1 MWRCRNVAKL
11 LYIHMLGYPA
21 HFGQL
26 ECSKLI
32 ASPKFTDKR
41 IGYLGAMLLLDENT
55 EIQTLIT
62 NYLKIDL
69 NSSNQFITGL
79 ALCTLGSIASAD
91 MSRDLAPDIEKL
103 LKSSNAYIRKKAAL
117 CAFRII
123 KKVPELMEMYIPVT
137 RYDIKTV
144 GYLERC
150 TQWSL
155 TILWFLEPL
164 RQTASTFWEVNMYL
178 LRIHK
183 NQNFSLGPF

>member
-1 MWRCRNVAKL
+1 MIVNCDVCVQECAYIRNAFRDEDTMWRCRNAAKL

-26 ECSKLI
+26 ECTKLI
-32 ASPKFTDKR
+32 ASSKFTDKR
-41 IGYLGAMLLLDENT
+41 IGYLGAMLLLDENQ
-55 EIQTLIT
+55 EVHQLIT
-62 NYLKIDL
+62 NCLKIDL
-69 NSSNQFITGL
+69 GSSNQFITGL

-137 RYDIKTV
+137 RSGRNIIFFRSNHHRV
-144 GYLERC
+144 
-150 TQWSL
+150 QVS
-155 TILWFLEPL
+155 F
-164 RQTASTFWEVNMYL
+164 V
-178 LRIHK
+178 
-183 NQNFSLGPF
+183 

>member
-26 ECSKLI
+26 ECTKLI
-32 ASPKFTDKR
+32 ASAKFTDKR
-41 IGYLGAMLLLDENT
+41 IGYLGAMLLLDENQ
-55 EIQTLIT
+55 EVHQLIT
-62 NYLKIDL
+62 NCLKNDL
-69 NSSNQFITGL
+69 TSSNQFITGL

-137 RYDIKTV
+137 RFA
-144 GYLERC
+144 LE
-150 TQWSL
+150 TKS
-155 TILWFLEPL
+155 IFLSHSSDQIPSVRKESRRSHNWDRPHQRNGGAKPRHFAAL
-164 RQTASTFWEVNMYL
+164 QESR
-178 LRIHK
+178 
-183 NQNFSLGPF
+183 P

>member
-1 MWRCRNVAKL
+1 MLQECAYIRNAFRDEDTMWRCRNVANL

-41 IGYLGAMLLLDENT
+41 IGYLGAMLLLDENQ
-55 EIQTLIT
+55 EVQTLIT

-123 KKVPELMEMYIPVT
+123 KKVTELMEMYIPVT
-137 RYDIKTV
+137 RYMDIK
-144 GYLERC
+144 LH
-150 TQWSL
+150 
-155 TILWFLEPL
+155 IN
-164 RQTASTFWEVNMYL
+164 VNTL
-178 LRIHK
+178 SF
-183 NQNFSLGPF
+183 FSPDNCCQRRTTEY

>member
-26 ECSKLI
+26 ECTKLI
-32 ASPKFTDKR
+32 ASSKFTDKR
-41 IGYLGAMLLLDENT
+41 IGYLGAMLLLDENQ
-55 EIQTLIT
+55 EVHQLIT
-62 NYLKIDL
+62 NCLKIDL
-69 NSSNQFITGL
+69 GSSNQFITGL

-137 RYDIKTV
+137 RSGRNIIFFCCYHHRVQVSFV
-144 GYLERC
+144 GEESRGLDNWDRPH
-150 TQWSL
+150 Q
-155 TILWFLEPL
+155 
-164 RQTASTFWEVNMYL
+164 RD
-178 LRIHK
+178 
-183 NQNFSLGPF
+183 G

>member
-1 MWRCRNVAKL
+1 MIVFILIFQECAYIRNSFREEDTMWRCRNVAKL

-26 ECSKLI
+26 ECTKLI
-32 ASPKFTDKR
+32 ASAKFTDKR
-41 IGYLGAMLLLDENT
+41 IGYLGAMLLLDENQ
-55 EIQTLIT
+55 EVHQLIT
-62 NYLKIDL
+62 NCLKNDL
-69 NSSNQFITGL
+69 TSSNQFITGL

-137 RYDIKTV
+137 RFA
-144 GYLERC
+144 LER
-150 TQWSL
+150 
-155 TILWFLEPL
+155 
-164 RQTASTFWEVNMYL
+164 
-178 LRIHK
+178 
-183 NQNFSLGPF
+183 QNIC

>member
-26 ECSKLI
+26 ECLKLI
-32 ASPKFTDKR
+32 ASAKFTDKR
-41 IGYLGAMLLLDENT
+41 IGYLGAMLLLDENQ
-55 EIQTLIT
+55 EVHQLIT
-62 NYLKIDL
+62 NCLKNDL
-69 NSSNQFITGL
+69 TSSNQFITGL

-137 RYDIKTV
+137 RFA
-144 GYLERC
+144 LER
-150 TQWSL
+150 
-155 TILWFLEPL
+155 
-164 RQTASTFWEVNMYL
+164 
-178 LRIHK
+178 
-183 NQNFSLGPF
+183 QNIC